1 MAITL
6 TDEMI
11 KRSVANFGNPYR
23 LSKLFSKAER
33 GEEITYV
40 SIGGSIT
47 MGCNASSENQYPKLI
62 AKWLKDTFPN
72 AKVNFVNAGIG
83 ATGSLIG
90 LHRLQRD
97 VLTHNPDFVTVEFSV
112 NDNSTNPTST
122 LYYDNLLFNILN
134 SDTKPAVLAIGMFC
148 PNGTSAQEL
157 HLPVAE
163 HYGVPYISVRDAL
176 YPEMKAGNMTWADYS
191 NDDVHPINA
200 GHIATVELVSDY
212 LEGIMGREYEGDTP
226 CVKHFTNDLYIDC
239 ELVQSHTHTPKSFG
253 AFAPAKTNVY
263 MLPNGWRAEENGEP
277 IEFFIPSCRSVSM
290 LFERTNKGN
299 GGKAVAVCEGKEEL
313 LDADFKDGWG
323 IYANNRTIFTS
334 DVPRDVTL
342 TVTPDLEEGKFF
354 TLVAVMVAH

>member
-1 MAITL
+1 MSIIV
-6 TDEMI
+6 TDEM
-11 KRSVANFGNPYR
+11 KARSVAYDGNPYR
-23 LSKLFSKAER
+23 LLRLFEKAAR

-47 MGCNASSENQYPKLI
+47 MGCNAASKKSYQYPI
-62 AKWLKDTFPN
+62 VAWLENRFPN
-72 AKVNFVNAGIG
+72 TKIKFINAGIG

-97 VLTHNPDFVTVEFSV
+97 VLSHNPDFVTVEFSV

-122 LYYDNLLFNILN
+122 LYYDNLFFNILN
-134 SDTKPAVLAIGMFC
+134 SETKPAVLAIGMFC

-163 HYGVPYISVRDAL
+163 HYGVPYISVRDAI

-191 NDDVHPINA
+191 NDDVHPISA
-200 GHIATVELVSDY
+200 GHAAAADLVTNY
-212 LEGIMGREYEGDTP
+212 LDGIIGKTAQADTP
-226 CVKHFTNDLYIDC
+226 CDKHYTNDLYIDC
-239 ELVQSHTHTPKSFG
+239 ELIQSHTHTPKALGTFR
-253 AFAPAKTNVY
+253 ADKANVY
-263 MLPNGWRAEENGEP
+263 MLENGWKATENGAP
-277 IEFFIPSCRSVSM
+277 IEFFIPSCRAVSI

-299 GGKAVAVCEGKEEL
+299 GGKAIAACEGKEEL

-334 DVPRDVTL
+334 ETPRDVTL
-342 TVTPDLEEGKFF
+342 TVTPQLEDGKFF
-354 TLVAVMVAH
+354 TLVAVLAAH